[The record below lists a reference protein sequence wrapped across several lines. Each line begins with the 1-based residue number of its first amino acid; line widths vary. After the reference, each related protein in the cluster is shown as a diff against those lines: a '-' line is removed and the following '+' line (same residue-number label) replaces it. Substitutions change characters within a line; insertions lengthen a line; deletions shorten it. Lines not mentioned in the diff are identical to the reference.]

1 MSKEIQ
7 NRMVQGKILI
17 AILCFTMTSCSL
29 NRVYMNMFERQ
40 MLWQLNHAGYV
51 RNAAT
56 GLCYMVTDGYQS
68 VQFECVPCDSLK
80 NVQVLTIKP
89 RP

>member
-1 MSKEIQ
+1 MA
-7 NRMVQGKILI
+7 QGKFLI
-17 AILCFTMTSCSL
+17 VLLCITLTSCNL

-51 RNAAT
+51 RNATT
-56 GLCYMVTDGYQS
+56 GLCYMITDGYHS
-68 VQFECVPCDSLK
+68 VQFDCVPCDSLK
-80 NVQVLTIKP
+80 KVRVLTIKP